1 MIERRVR
8 TFALGLLLVT
18 FASTLAFV
26 GCSSKDEP
34 VTTTDAGTSTGD
46 ASALVDSATASD
58 SGLDGTG
65 SGDATTDTA
74 PPDPPSAL
82 RTCVSTCEKAAPK
95 ASVDTYYA
103 SLRDCSC
110 KPDMGKCASVCPSYC
125 PAGGPIGN
133 ACSDCVVRAYEVTC
147 SSEIKCDGDLEC
159 VTFADCT
166 RECAMKN
173 R

>member
-1 MIERRVR
+1 MIDRNVR
-8 TFALGLLLVT
+8 NFALGLLFVT
-18 FASTLAFV
+18 FASTLAV
-26 GCSSKDEP
+26 GGCSSRDDSP
-34 VTTTDAGTSTGD
+34 STADAGTSSGD
-46 ASALVDSATASD
+46 ASALVDTGTTSD
-58 SGLDGTG
+58 SGLDAT
-65 SGDATTDTA
+65 SIGDASADTA

-82 RTCVSTCEKAAPK
+82 RTCVATCEKAAPK

-125 PAGGPIGN
+125 PAGGTIGN

>member
-1 MIERRVR
+1 MIDRDVR
-8 TFALGLLLVT
+8 TFALGLPLVT
-18 FASTLAFV
+18 FALTLAPA
-26 GCSSKDEP
+26 GCSSQDDSAS
-34 VTTTDAGTSTGD
+34 TTDSGTSTTD
-46 ASALVDSATASD
+46 ASALVDS
-58 SGLDGTG
+58 GTG
-65 SGDATTDTA
+65 SDAGLDATSSTDATADTA

-95 ASVDTYYA
+95 TSVDTYYA

-125 PAGGPIGN
+125 PTGGTTGN

-166 RECAMKN
+166 RDCAMKN